1 MHELSL
7 ATEICRIAEAHAG
20 SAGAA
25 AVREVAVDVGDAS
38 GVEPECLRFCLE
50 VLLSQPPFRAA
61 RPRLFRQAGNVLRVR
76 YLEVDDGR
84 PHD

>member
-7 ATEICRIAEAHAG
+7 AHEICRIAEINAG
-20 SAGAA
+20 AAGAA
-25 AVREVAVDVGDAS
+25 AVREVAVEVGDDA
-38 GVEPECLRFCLE
+38 GVEPESLSFCLG

-61 RPRLFRQAGNVLRVR
+61 RPRLIRAPGDVLRVR

-84 PHD
+84 PDD